1 MTHKYL
7 HSYVGRGIRI
17 AMSAAI
23 AVGLTIMS
31 ACSGKQPKA
40 EETLRVEPSQETEL
54 PKKAVSDA
62 QLTPLGVDPIRTGMR
77 ISEIQP
83 KIENLYDSI
92 SRQNGYESTCYYFY
106 LQGNQRFT
114 VYEFDS
120 GIVNAVSADNRS
132 IVVKGDKG
140 QELRLGDSFRK
151 VLGLKDVNAVWQ
163 AGDGDGMWCW
173 NWQGIWFYP
182 DQENLPDVLAH
193 KLYNQTTA
201 PQTSDFSDDIE
212 IGYMGTGLPW

>member
-1 MTHKYL
+1 MIKTSL
-7 HSYVGRGIRI
+7 HIKAKALRTFGAAMI
-17 AMSAAI
+17 AI
-23 AVGLTIMS
+23 GLLSMAS
-31 ACSGKQPKA
+31 CSGKDQKTA
-40 EETLRVEPSQETEL
+40 ETIRVEPSQQTEL

-92 SRQNGYESTCYYFY
+92 ARQSGYESNCYYFY
-106 LQGNQRFT
+106 LNGNHRFT

-120 GIVNAVSADNRS
+120 GIVNVVSVDNRS
-132 IVVKGDKG
+132 IVVNGNGGK
-140 QELRLGDSFRK
+140 ELRLGDSFKK
-151 VLGLKDVNAVWQ
+151 VLSLKDVNAVWQ

-193 KLYNQTTA
+193 KLYNQTSA
-201 PQTSDFSDDIE
+201 PQASDFNEDIE

>member
-1 MTHKYL
+1 M
-7 HSYVGRGIRI
+7 I
-17 AMSAAI
+17 AI
-23 AVGLTIMS
+23 GLFSMAS
-31 ACSGKQPKA
+31 CSGKSQKDA
-40 EETLRVEPSQETEL
+40 ETIRVEPSQQTEL

-92 SRQNGYESTCYYFY
+92 SRQGGYDSNSYYFY
-106 LQGNQRFT
+106 LNGNQRFT

-120 GIVNAVSADNRS
+120 GIVNVVSVDNRS
-132 IVVKGDKG
+132 IVVNGSGGK
-140 QELRLGDSFRK
+140 ELRLGDSFKK
-151 VLGLKDVNAVWQ
+151 VLSLKDVNAVWQ

-193 KLYNQTTA
+193 KLYNQTSA
-201 PQTSDFSDDIE
+201 PQASDFNDDIE

>member
-1 MTHKYL
+1 MRKISL
-7 HSYVGRGIRI
+7 HTFLPVAVRKIGAAMLAAGLI
-17 AMSAAI
+17 ALAS
-23 AVGLTIMS
+23 
-31 ACSGKQPKA
+31 CSGKSQKSA
-40 EETLRVEPSQETEL
+40 ETIRVEPSQQTEL

-92 SRQNGYESTCYYFY
+92 SRQGGYESNCYYFY
-106 LQGNQRFT
+106 LNGNQRFT

-120 GIVNAVSADNRS
+120 GIVNVVSVDNRS
-132 IVVKGDKG
+132 IVVNGSGGK
-140 QELRLGDSFRK
+140 ELRLGDSFKK
-151 VLGLKDVNAVWQ
+151 VLSLKDVNAVWQ

-193 KLYNQTTA
+193 KLYNQTSA
-201 PQTSDFSDDIE
+201 PQASDFNDDIE

>member
-1 MTHKYL
+1 MTKRNL
-7 HSYVGRGIRI
+7 HNLTFKGFSVT
-17 AMSAAI
+17 AAI
-23 AVGLTIMS
+23 GIVVCVTALT
-31 ACSGKQPKA
+31 ACSGKEQKGA
-40 EETLRVEPSQETEL
+40 ETLRVEPSETTEL

-62 QLTPLGVDPIRTGMR
+62 TLTPLGVDPIRTGMR

-83 KIENLYDSI
+83 KVENLYDSI
-92 SRQNGYESTCYYFY
+92 ARQGGYESNSYYFF
-106 LQGNQRFT
+106 LDGNQRFT

-132 IVVKGDKG
+132 IVVKGNNG
-140 QELRLGDSFRK
+140 QELRIGDSFRK
-151 VLGLKDVNAVWQ
+151 VLNLKDVNAVWQ

-193 KLYNQTTA
+193 KLYNQTSS
-201 PQTSDFSDDIE
+201 PQAKDFTEDIE